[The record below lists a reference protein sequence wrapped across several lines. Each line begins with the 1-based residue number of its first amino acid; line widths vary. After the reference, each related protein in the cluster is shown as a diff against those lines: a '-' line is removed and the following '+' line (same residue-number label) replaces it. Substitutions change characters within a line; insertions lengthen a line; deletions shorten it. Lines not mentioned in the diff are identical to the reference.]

1 MKSSSLKGGQNPIS
15 RTKSICE
22 HCLGAFLKSELWKHV
37 RLCIEKPPKQS
48 GHRGIQAKAHMF
60 YFTSPTA
67 CATLKNYMSHMRVD
81 EASQHVNKDWL
92 IIEFGNKLCLKLR
105 MDGDHQH
112 YVSNKVRELARLVL
126 ETSKCC
132 ESVSLLEHC
141 FLPKHFDFLVEA
153 AT

>member
-1 MKSSSLKGGQNPIS
+1 MSGYP
-15 RTKSICE
+15 
-22 HCLGAFLKSELWKHV
+22 LKSHQSKVDTEAY
-37 RLCIEKPPKQS
+37 KPKLIS
-48 GHRGIQAKAHMF
+48 
-60 YFTSPTA
+60 YFTPPTA

-132 ESVSLLEHC
+132 KSVSLLEHC